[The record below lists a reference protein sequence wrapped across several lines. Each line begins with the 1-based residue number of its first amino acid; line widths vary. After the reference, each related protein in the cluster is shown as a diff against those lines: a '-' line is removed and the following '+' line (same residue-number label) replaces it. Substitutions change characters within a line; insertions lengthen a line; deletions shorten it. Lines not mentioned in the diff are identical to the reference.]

1 MPINQQVEK
10 VNAALSRMSPQQ
22 LMSMLQDKNNPYLYL
37 VTSRLAQ
44 LKEMQQPKPP
54 PPQGTV
60 TDHVAQALMQPPMP
74 PQGIAAAMPPGMAM
88 PPQMAPQMP
97 PQMAQMPPQMPP
109 QAMQAGGHVHDYGVA
124 SLPYEPRY
132 EEGGIVAFQ
141 EGGGLGERGT
151 AGRNIYGVPVSDMND
166 YLTVSR
172 SFSDPKIESSED
184 FQKLMATY
192 IAKQKEI
199 EEQTKENVKSSGIA
213 YGREPTK
220 TEPPKTSD
228 SKITMD
234 PREVSDMFKNDMFAV
249 PTLINSGYPGFGA
262 TRKELAADLA
272 KYETAAKANATPA
285 MSFEDIAKSRLEAQK
300 ANPDFDPDFFKKRK
314 EGYQKDVSELGDR
327 ATGELL
333 TKVLPSAFL
342 EMAGT
347 PGGFLKGLTAGAKKG
362 VEGFDTSMQGIR
374 EAREKLKDRM
384 LREDE
389 IKQTAAAGQVDA
401 AIQLK
406 AQNESAIRAEQAAL
420 AAKLFEARTGMTLKA
435 YEAEVGAAQAQR
447 EMEQANL
454 TAATQMKVAQIGL
467 QKNLDDNQNAVLL
480 KTIELQKNNQLT
492 PDAFIKAAIP
502 LMPEIEAQITQEET
516 TQNIKLSPE
525 ERKIRVNQLLQGQ
538 VAPVMQALQ
547 LYNAQ
552 NSPPKGIVSIRP
564 AP

>member
-1 MPINQQVEK
+1 
-10 VNAALSRMSPQQ
+10 
-22 LMSMLQDKNNPYLYL
+22 
-37 VTSRLAQ
+37 
-44 LKEMQQPKPP
+44 
-54 PPQGTV
+54 
-60 TDHVAQALMQPPMP
+60 MP

-132 EEGGIVAFQ
+132 EEGGIVSFNGEKESLVNGDSDEFQ
-141 EGGGLGERGT
+141 GLWPYKYASPIMQGLDA
-151 AGRNIYGVPVSDMND
+151 AGRRKVASQILRDAETPVNLPFAEGELKE
-166 YLTVSR
+166 LTSP
-172 SFSDPKIESSED
+172 STPPISLPTPYFYNYS
-184 FQKLMATY
+184 
-192 IAKQKEI
+192 
-199 EEQTKENVKSSGIA
+199 KSS
-213 YGREPTK
+213 P
-220 TEPPKTSD
+220 D

-234 PREVSDMFKNDMFAV
+234 PREVSDMFNNDMFKV
-249 PTLINSGYPGFGA
+249 PTLTNSGYPGFGA

-272 KYETAAKANATPA
+272 KYEADAKANATPA
-285 MSFEDIAKSRLEAQK
+285 MSFEDIAKTRLAAQK

-401 AIQLK
+401 AMQLK

-420 AAKLFEARTGMTLKA
+420 AAKLFEANTGMTLKA

-480 KTIELQKNNQLT
+480 ETIKASKEGRLT
-492 PDAFIKAAIP
+492 PDAFLKTAAP
-502 LMPEIEAQITQEET
+502 LMPEIEARVAQEESE
-516 TQNIKLSPE
+516 QKIKLSPE
-525 ERKIRVNQLLQGQ
+525 ERKTRVNQLLREQLG
-538 VAPVMQALQ
+538 PVMQAYQ
-547 LYNAQ
+547 LYNTQ

>member
-88 PPQMAPQMP
+88 PPQMP
-97 PQMAQMPPQMPP
+97 PQMAPQMAQAAPQMPP
-109 QAMQAGGHVHDYGVA
+109 QAMQAGGQVHDYGVA

-132 EEGGIVAFQ
+132 EEGGIVSFA
-141 EGGGLGERGT
+141 EGGGLGGRGT
-151 AGRNIYGVPVSDMND
+151 GGRNIYGVPVSDIDD
-166 YLTVSR
+166 YLTVAG
-172 SFSDPKIESSED
+172 SFGESEIESPEE
-184 FQKLMATY
+184 FQNLMQQN
-192 IAKQKEI
+192 IARQKEI
-199 EEQTKENVKSSGIA
+199 ENQTKKEVATSGMA
-213 YGREPTK
+213 YGREPPK
-220 TEPPKTSD
+220 TEPPKTPD
-228 SKITMD
+228 SKITID
-234 PREVSDMFKNDMFAV
+234 PREVSDMFNNDMFKLPAL
-249 PTLINSGYPGFGA
+249 TNSGYPGFGD

-272 KYETAAKANATPA
+272 KYEADAKANATPA
-285 MSFEDIAKSRLEAQK
+285 MSFEDIAKTRLAAQK

-401 AIQLK
+401 AMQLK

-420 AAKLFEARTGMTLKA
+420 AAKLFEANTGMTLKA

-454 TAATQMKVAQIGL
+454 TAAIQMKVAQIGL

-480 KTIELQKNNQLT
+480 ETIKASKEGRLT
-492 PDAFIKAAIP
+492 PDAFLKTAAP
-502 LMPEIEAQITQEET
+502 LMPEIEARVAQEESE
-516 TQNIKLSPE
+516 QKIKLSPE
-525 ERKIRVNQLLQGQ
+525 ERKTRVNQLLREQLG
-538 VAPVMQALQ
+538 PVMQAYQ
-547 LYNAQ
+547 LYNTQ

>member
-88 PPQMAPQMP
+88 PPQMP
-97 PQMAQMPPQMPP
+97 PQMAQAAPQMPP

-132 EEGGIVAFQ
+132 EEGGIVSFQ
-141 EGGGLGERGT
+141 EGGYYSTDPSEEY
-151 AGRNIYGVPVSDMND
+151 RN
-166 YLTVSR
+166 R
-172 SFSDPKIESSED
+172 SFIPEFIRKDIPDWWASISAPSNPERIRVDKP
-184 FQKLMATY
+184 QR
-192 IAKQKEI
+192 KE
-199 EEQTKENVKSSGIA
+199 EPQGTPYNFPYSQLVPGTKS
-213 YGREPTK
+213 
-220 TEPPKTSD
+220 KTSD

-234 PREVSDMFKNDMFAV
+234 PREVSDMLKNDMFAV
-249 PTLINSGYPGFGA
+249 PTLTNSGYPGFGA
-262 TRKELAADLA
+262 ARKDLEKQTA
-272 KYETAAKANATPA
+272 KYEADAKANATPA
-285 MSFEDIAKSRLEAQK
+285 MSFEDIAKTRLAAQK

-401 AIQLK
+401 AMQLK

-447 EMEQANL
+447 EIAKDNL
-454 TAATQMKVAQIGL
+454 SAAVQMKVAQIGL

-480 KTIELQKNNQLT
+480 ETIKASKEGRLT
-492 PDAFIKAAIP
+492 PDTFLKIATP
-502 LMPEIEAQITQEET
+502 LIPEIEAQIAQEESE
-516 TQNIKLSPE
+516 QKIKLSPE
-525 ERKIRVNQLLQGQ
+525 ERKKEVYKRLQGQ
-538 VAPVMQALQ
+538 VTPVMQAYQ

-552 NSPPKGIVSIRP
+552 NSLPKGIVSIRP

>member
-1 MPINQQVEK
+1 M
-10 VNAALSRMSPQQ
+10 
-22 LMSMLQDKNNPYLYL
+22 
-37 VTSRLAQ
+37 
-44 LKEMQQPKPP
+44 
-54 PPQGTV
+54 
-60 TDHVAQALMQPPMP
+60 AQAE
-74 PQGIAAAMPPGMAM
+74 
-88 PPQMAPQMP
+88 
-97 PQMAQMPPQMPP
+97 PQMPP

-141 EGGGLGERGT
+141 EGGYYSTDPSKEY
-151 AGRNIYGVPVSDMND
+151 RN
-166 YLTVSR
+166 R
-172 SFSDPKIESSED
+172 SFIPEFIGED
-184 FQKLMATY
+184 IPDWWASVSAPSNPERIRVDKPQR
-192 IAKQKEI
+192 KE
-199 EEQTKENVKSSGIA
+199 EPQGTPYNFPYRQLVPGTKSKA
-213 YGREPTK
+213 
-220 TEPPKTSD
+220 SD
-228 SKITMD
+228 SKITID
-234 PREVSDMFKNDMFAV
+234 PREVSDMFNNDMLKV
-249 PTLINSGYPGFGA
+249 PTLTNSGYPGFGD
-262 TRKELAADLA
+262 TRKELTADLA
-272 KYETAAKANATPA
+272 KYEAAAKANATPA
-285 MSFEDIAKSRLEAQK
+285 MSFEDIAKTRLAAQK

-401 AIQLK
+401 AMQLK

-420 AAKLFEARTGMTLKA
+420 AAKLFEANTGMTLKA

-454 TAATQMKVAQIGL
+454 TAAIQMKVAQIGL

-480 KTIELQKNNQLT
+480 ETIKASKEGRLT
-492 PDAFIKAAIP
+492 PDAFLKTAAP
-502 LMPEIEAQITQEET
+502 LMPEIEARVAQEEA
-516 TQNIKLSPE
+516 TQKIKLSPE
-525 ERKIRVNQLLQGQ
+525 ERKTRVNQLLREQLG
-538 VAPVMQALQ
+538 PVMQAYQ
-547 LYNAQ
+547 LYNTQ

>member
-1 MPINQQVEK
+1 
-10 VNAALSRMSPQQ
+10 
-22 LMSMLQDKNNPYLYL
+22 
-37 VTSRLAQ
+37 
-44 LKEMQQPKPP
+44 
-54 PPQGTV
+54 
-60 TDHVAQALMQPPMP
+60 
-74 PQGIAAAMPPGMAM
+74 M

-97 PQMAQMPPQMPP
+97 PQMSPQMPPQMAPQMPP
-109 QAMQAGGHVHDYGVA
+109 QGMQAGGQVHDYGVA

-141 EGGGLGERGT
+141 EGGPSYEFFPKGYNPYDDPNSDFYSGLKSPEERQRIEDAKLNLFMLQRPENRESIPEDVRKAIASRQLRNAETSPTPPIATWLKNFASEHLVPKNQAKEDKKSLEKLTAPNRSLTQGEPYFR
-151 AGRNIYGVPVSDMND
+151 D
-166 YLTVSR
+166 YS
-172 SFSDPKIESSED
+172 
-184 FQKLMATY
+184 A
-192 IAKQKEI
+192 
-199 EEQTKENVKSSGIA
+199 
-213 YGREPTK
+213 
-220 TEPPKTSD
+220 PKTSD

-234 PREVSDMFKNDMFAV
+234 PREVSDMLKNDMFNLPAL
-249 PTLINSGYPGFGA
+249 TNSGYPGFGN
-262 TRKELAADLA
+262 TRKELTADLA
-272 KYETAAKANATPA
+272 KYEAEAKANATPA
-285 MSFEDIAKSRLEAQK
+285 LSFGDIAKSRLEAQK

-454 TAATQMKVAQIGL
+454 TAAIQMKVAQIGL

-492 PDAFIKAAIP
+492 PDAFLKTAAP
-502 LMPEIEAQITQEET
+502 LMPEIEARVSQEEA
-516 TQNIKLSPE
+516 TQKIKLSPE
-525 ERKIRVNQLLQGQ
+525 DRKIRVNQLLQAQLG
-538 VAPVMQALQ
+538 PVMQALQ
-547 LYNAQ
+547 LYKAQ
-552 NSPPKGIVSIRP
+552 NSSPQGIVSIRP